1 MVSSG
6 PFCYT
11 DLMKSRLI
19 FYLLLIFA
27 LSFIA
32 NWGIQLSYYYFTIA
46 QNPLAFNGLKTLMN
60 YQTGVI
66 GDALL
71 LPIMNDLMFY
81 CLFSLKL
88 NFKKLPLLKIAIIS
102 LSVDL
107 LIHALQGTL
116 EITNWSMPKPFQWN
130 LVSYWHMISL
140 FFQLLLIFLFFYSV
154 FRYSR
159 EIEAKRRINNTALV
173 ALVLFLIF
181 LVLFIHDYSWLFGI
195 GI

>member
-1 MVSSG
+1 MR
-6 PFCYT
+6 YH
-11 DLMKSRLI
+11 LI

-32 NWGIQLSYYYFTIA
+32 NWGVQLSYYYLTIA

-88 NFKKLPLLKIAIIS
+88 TLKKLPLLKIAILS
-102 LSVDL
+102 LSVDF
-107 LIHALQGTL
+107 LIHALQGAL
-116 EITNWSMPKPFQWN
+116 GLTNWSMPKPFQWN

-140 FFQLLLIFLFFYSV
+140 FFQLFLILLFFYSA

-159 EIEAKRRINNTALV
+159 EIKANRRINNTALA

-181 LVLFIHDYSWLFGI
+181 LVLFIHDYNWLFGI